1 MKKLM
6 VAVLML
12 ALVLTGTCANAQTF
26 VDSTGRELELPDKI
40 ERVAVSGPYA
50 QIVLLALAP
59 DMMVGLSSA
68 WDDEAREI
76 AGEYADLPV
85 LGQLYGGKGNMNL
98 EQIAATAPQI
108 VLDIGE
114 TKDDMGEELSALS
127 GQLGIP
133 FVHVGMTVN
142 TAAQG
147 FRTLGSL
154 LGREQ
159 EAEVLAAY
167 CERTLEKIDGI
178 MDRVG
183 QDRAR
188 FLYCVGEEGLS
199 VVAKGS
205 YHADMIDRMTDNLAV
220 VENPSSRGTGNE
232 IDMEQLLLWNPD
244 TVIFGPGSIGKEA
257 AKDPVWQAVDAVG
270 KGRYAVAPH
279 VPYNWMGYPPS
290 VQRYM
295 GMQWLAY
302 LLYPQ
307 YCDFDMYEATAEYYK
322 LFYHCDLTRELYER
336 ITAEAF
342 FQ

>member
-1 MKKLM
+1 MKKMM
-6 VAVLML
+6 VAALLL
-12 ALVLTGTCANAQTF
+12 ALLLTGTCANAQTF
-26 VDSTGRELELPDKI
+26 VDSTGRTLELPDQI

-50 QIVLLALAP
+50 QIVLFALAP
-59 DMMVGLSSA
+59 DMLVGLSSA

-114 TKDDMGEELSALS
+114 TKDDMGEDLSALS
-127 GQLGIP
+127 EQLGIA
-133 FVHVGMTVN
+133 FVHVGMTVE
-142 TAAQG
+142 TAPQG
-147 FRTLGSL
+147 FRTLGRL

-159 EAEVLAAY
+159 DAEVLASY
-167 CERTLEKIDGI
+167 CERTLSRIDAT
-178 MDRVG
+178 MERVG
-183 QDRAR
+183 EARAK

-205 YHADMIDRMTDNLAV
+205 YHADMIDRLTDNLAV

-257 AKDPVWQAVDAVG
+257 AKDPVWQAVDAIG

-279 VPYNWMGYPPS
+279 VPYNGMG
-290 VQRYM
+290 
-295 GMQWLAY
+295 
-302 LLYPQ
+302 
-307 YCDFDMYEATAEYYK
+307 
-322 LFYHCDLTRELYER
+322 
-336 ITAEAF
+336 
-342 FQ
+342 